1 MPARTTGAP
10 GRFPARLAWFGALPQ
25 DEIQGIF
32 LDLVH
37 FDAGTDLQLVDL
49 SPRQLAVALELA
61 HPVVDVAIAGRVG
74 EALVDQGLDHLVHA
88 GDMAGGTRLD
98 VRTQNREARLVLVH
112 RSDHALHQRFE
123 RLAVLVGATDD
134 LVVDIGDVAHVGE
147 VIAAMAQPARHH
159 VEGHHH
165 PRMADMAEVIDG
177 HAADIHAHL
186 VADQRLQGL
195 LGLAQGVVDRQRHH
209 WPQESRR
216 VTVRLNTGLPGCE
229 SFRSAT
235 K

>member
-1 MPARTTGAP
+1 
-10 GRFPARLAWFGALPQ
+10 
-25 DEIQGIF
+25 
-32 LDLVH
+32 
-37 FDAGTDLQLVDL
+37 
-49 SPRQLAVALELA
+49 
-61 HPVVDVAIAGRVG
+61 
-74 EALVDQGLDHLVHA
+74 
-88 GDMAGGTRLD
+88 MACSARLD
-98 VRTQNREARLVLVH
+98 VRTQHRKTRLVVVH
-112 RSDHALHQRFE
+112 RGDHALHQGLE
-123 RLAVLVGATDD
+123 RLAVLVGAAND

-159 VEGHHH
+159 VERHHH
-165 PRMADMAEVIDG
+165 PGMADMAEVIDG

-216 VTVRLNTGLPGCE
+216 VTVRLNTGLPGWE